1 MTKKNAIQDIYP
13 LSYMQ
18 EGMLFHSLLQKESQ
32 AYAEQASFSIT
43 GKVDTRVFEESV
55 HALFERHDIFRTI
68 FISQNVSVP
77 QQVVLKERNVSII
90 EENLTNLNKADQIK
104 HIEEAKRRDRKKGFH
119 LQKDM
124 LMRVTLLQTGECE
137 YTCIWS
143 FHHIIMDG
151 WCLGIV
157 LKEFFQIYAS
167 RLRRTP
173 LTLEPAVPYGT
184 YIKWLMEQDKEKAAS
199 YWERYLE
206 GFEQQTILPKQK
218 KAGESR
224 QEEVTFSFSK
234 EDTAKLKELAVKEEV
249 TLSTIFH
256 TLWGILLQAYNQTE
270 DAVFGSVISGRP
282 SEIEGIER
290 MIGLFIN
297 TVPVRISGADIPFQ
311 KLIKNV
317 QKDALKGQAY
327 SYHPLYDIQANS
339 QVKQGL
345 IDHILVFEN
354 YPVEQELDVLN
365 SKGDTKDLFHIHDFS
380 MEDET
385 NYSFYLMVAPGDEIH
400 LKMRYD
406 SSMYDR
412 QFIENI
418 KGHLAHIVSQVL
430 DKPDIT
436 PDKLEI
442 ITSGE
447 KAQLLAPISEETEKP
462 EYDTVHAMFERQAA
476 KTPDQIAIRYE
487 GESVTYKELNESA
500 NKLARLLQKRGLKRE
515 EPVGVM
521 LGRSP
526 SLAAAVLGIL
536 KAGGAFVPIDP
547 GSPKER
553 IRYVI
558 ENSGCVHVVTERHQS
573 VPAEQTLQVTYIEEA
588 GTEADGSNVQSIN
601 TADDLLYMIYT
612 SGTTGKPKGVL
623 LEHKNMGNLLSH
635 QLTNTDIDFCTNV
648 LQYASVAFDVCYQ
661 ELFSVLLSG
670 GTLCI
675 VPESIKRDVSQLFS
689 FIDQHNTEV
698 VFFPTAFVK
707 MLFNEEG
714 YAQSFPRCVKHVIT
728 AGEQL
733 TVSRLFRQTLR
744 LHGMHLHNHYGPSE
758 THVVSTYTISAG
770 DDIPEHPPIG
780 KPIHHNKMYI
790 LSKNRQLQP
799 LGIAGELYI
808 SGANTGRGYVNNP
821 ALTEEKFLPDPFRTD
836 AVMYR
841 TGDLARLRADGQI
854 EYIGRTDDQVK
865 IRGYRIEPKEIET
878 VLANHHAVKEAAV
891 LIQTNESGENELCA
905 YCSVSQATDPS
916 QLRSDLAKELPDYM
930 IPVKWAFVDS
940 IPLTANGKVD
950 QRALPEA
957 SAYAA
962 GRQYTAPRNVTE
974 LKLTRIWEEVL
985 QSGPIGVHDHFF
997 ELGGH
1002 SLKAT
1007 ALVAKIAKECSVQIP
1022 LSDVF
1027 SHPTVEELAKIIS
1040 EAEENPFASIEK
1052 TEMKE
1057 TYPVSSA
1064 QKRMYVLHQLENG
1077 GVSYNIPAVLEV
1089 RGPFDRDRMEA
1100 VFKELIRRHEPLR
1113 TSFEEKNGLPVQRI
1127 HDDVPFAFTKEQ
1139 SAEAFIRPFD
1149 LGKAPLF
1156 RAGFVQI
1163 EKDRHLL
1170 LADMHHII
1178 SDGVSVNL
1186 LIREFSELYAERSL
1200 PPLRIQY
1207 KDYAVWQQSFMAG
1220 AAYRKQEEYWLNRL
1234 AGEIPVLELP
1244 ADKPRPPVR
1253 SFSGDRV
1260 SFVINE
1266 KHTAQLKKLAKENKC
1281 TLYMTL
1287 LGVYTVLLA
1296 RLSGQEDMIVGSPI
1310 AGRPHAD
1317 LDAVLGMFVN
1327 TLTFRTRPDGSMT
1340 FKEYLKGIRQTA
1352 LEAYEH
1358 QDYPLEELV
1367 DKLGVPRDMSRNPL
1381 FDTTFALQNMEQ
1393 QKLRAA
1399 GLELQPA
1406 DVSLPI
1412 SKFDLSLYISE
1423 NAGELYCQFEY
1434 STDLF
1439 KRKTIQK
1446 WAAFFTTLAE
1456 NAAADPGLELD
1467 DISVL
1472 TEKEEV
1478 SLLQDFSPLQKTAF
1492 PLHQPLHDLLEQQAE
1507 KTPDR
1512 PAILT
1517 DDISITY
1524 QELNERANELAHQLI
1539 KRGIRLEDKTAIM
1552 GRRSPDM
1559 LIGIYAVLK
1568 AGGVYLPID
1577 PDYPEE
1583 RIRFLLK
1590 DSGVKFLLAEPEL
1603 FAPDLFEGETISLK
1617 SGQTGN
1623 PEAAANPN
1631 VPVKPDSLAYIIYTS
1646 GSTGR
1651 PKGVQI
1657 EHRSAV
1663 NFLYS
1668 LQTRY
1673 GLSDSDIILHKTS
1686 YSFDASI
1693 WELFWWPIAG
1703 ASVFLLPQGGEK
1715 DPEMILNALENNR
1728 ITAAHFVPS
1737 MLHAFLEYI
1746 NSRKQPIKKTCLKR
1760 VFAGGEQLGPHLVSR
1775 FYDLLP
1781 GTELTNSY
1789 GPTEATV
1796 EAAYFDLPQGKEF
1809 HNVPIGISG
1818 HNMRLYI
1825 LNQKKRLL
1833 PPGCIG
1839 ELYIAGTGVAR
1850 GYLNRPELTEERF
1863 LNDPFYPGE
1872 RMYQT
1877 GDIARW
1883 TEDGLVEWLG
1893 RSDGQVKVRGYRIE
1907 PGEIEAAIRRIDGIR
1922 EAAVTARTEH
1932 GETALYAYIEGRE
1945 SDDVRA
1951 ELATRLPAYMM
1962 PAQFIEMSEWP
1973 VTPSGKLDRR
1983 ALPAPG
1989 GAADRQAYNAPRNV
2003 TEMKLCALWEEVL
2016 KNGPVGIRDHFFERG
2031 GHSLKATALVSRIAK
2046 DFGVQVPLQDIFARP
2061 TVEELASV
2069 IQDLEES
2076 PYEAIQ
2082 PAQTQDTYPVS
2093 SAQKRMY
2100 VLQQLEDGGVGYN
2113 MPAVLELTGPLD
2125 RGRLEETFRQL
2136 VERHESLRT
2145 SFETGPDGEPVQ
2157 RIHDSVPFQLDEA
2170 ESADAFVRPFCLEE
2184 APLFRAALVKES
2196 DERHLLL
2203 TDMHHIISDGVS
2215 VNTLIKEFG
2224 ELYAGRSLA
2233 PMRLQY
2239 KDYSVW
2245 QRSFQEKEGYQK
2257 QEAYW
2262 LKRLEGELPV
2272 LELPADKARPAVRS
2286 FAGGSVSCTLDA
2298 ETASGLHRIARDHGS
2313 TLYMVLLAA
2322 YNTLLARLS
2331 GQEDIIVGSP
2341 IAGRPHKDLE
2351 PILGMFVNTL
2361 AIRTEPKGDKRFTDY
2376 LAEVRQAALEAYE
2389 HQDYPFEELVERLG
2403 VQRDTSRNPLF
2414 DAMLVVQNIE
2424 HEELLLDGLHIQPA
2438 DVSRPVSKFDVTLQ
2452 ASEGGGQI
2460 HFLFEYAASLF
2471 RRETMQRWASHFMTM
2486 LEHIVREPE
2495 TSLQAISMLTAPE
2508 RNRILSDFNGMTDQQ
2523 LPEKTVHE
2531 LFITQARKTPDA
2543 AALISGETLI
2553 TYKELDDW
2561 SNKIARA
2568 LQKRQIGPD
2577 AAVGIVIPRSPEQV
2591 AAVFG
2596 VWKAGG
2602 AYVPIDPEY
2611 PEERK
2616 QYIISDSGTAL
2627 LLTAHGA
2634 IEQVPDRFNGEVLAL
2649 EDIQEQDASPVQS
2662 LSAPE
2667 DLAYIIYTS
2676 GTTGRPKGVMVEH
2689 RSVSQTLQW
2698 RSGFYDLNEK
2708 DTILQLF
2715 SFSFDGFVTSMFT
2728 PLISGA
2734 KAAVLAEDEARDIL
2748 AIKHYLASYRI
2759 THMIIVPVLYRTLL
2773 DVLEPG
2779 DAESLRIVTLAGE
2792 AVDQNI
2798 ISRSLSVCPHTE
2810 LANEYGPTENSVAT
2824 TAARHIEQSENITIG
2839 RPIEHSHV
2847 YILNG
2852 DHPQPIGVTGELCI
2866 SGSGLARGYRNLP
2879 KQTAQAFVQDPFQ
2892 KNRRMYRTGDLA
2904 KWLPDGTLQYI
2915 GRIDEQ
2921 VKIRGYRVELKEIES
2936 ALTGIKGVK
2945 EAAVTAHTASAG
2957 QTELCAYIVTEEG
2970 TESETVQ
2977 QALRNEMPAY
2987 MVPAFFE
2994 TLEALPVTP
3003 NGKLDRRALPEPRK
3017 KAHTGQAFTEPES
3030 DMEKELSAIWSEV
3043 LGTENIAAD
3052 QSFFELGGDS
3062 IKALQVSARLHQAG
3076 KQIAVK
3082 DIFSRPTIRELA
3094 PYVRTERQPVSQAP
3108 AEGEVKWSPIHKWF
3122 FTQDMKE
3129 ANHFNQSVM
3138 LTRANS
3144 IDEEALRKT
3153 LKAITVHHDAL
3164 RLVCIKDEEKGLLL
3178 FNRPADLADEQL
3190 YSLTI
3195 LEMEGDE
3202 HEKERF
3208 VKRRVAEL
3216 QRNMDLENG
3225 PLVQAG
3231 LFRSEAE
3238 DYLFL
3243 TVHHLAV
3250 DGISWR
3256 ILLEDLASAYEQAIS
3271 GQEIKLPPKTM
3282 SFKTYTE
3289 QLADYAESKQLLQQ
3303 AEYWR
3308 EIEHYETESLPYEQA
3323 DLSQTPAK
3331 KRNTVSFTL
3340 TESETDALLKD
3351 VHSAYNTDTQDV
3363 LLASAVLA
3371 VQKWSPR
3378 HALKIALEG
3387 HGRQSEQAGADIS
3400 RTVGWFTSIYPVLFR
3415 SGVYEPLEE
3424 YEIRTLKTVKDTLR
3438 RIPDKGNG
3446 YGVLKYL
3453 TPPKLAGMTFGK
3465 APEIS
3470 FNYLGQFDAPGGNPA
3485 ETEQPDAFQ
3494 FSPLGGGDDV
3504 TDTWKREQ
3512 SLEISAIAAKGR
3524 MTVSISYET
3533 ERFRQ
3538 DTIERLS
3545 ESCRYYLLKLS
3556 EHCLGKTD
3564 TEKTVS
3570 DFDDRELTEEALQD
3584 IADLLSFH

>member
-1 MTKKNAIQDIYP
+1 MQYQP
-13 LSYMQ
+13 LAWRQ
-18 EGMLFHSLLQKESQ
+18 AEGFDYETAMFFSGHTANELSILIKERTD
-32 AYAEQASFSIT
+32 T
-43 GKVDTRVFEESV
+43 GLIELNFDYQS
-55 HALFERHDIFRTI
+55 ALF
-68 FISQNVSVP
+68 
-77 QQVVLKERNVSII
+77 
-90 EENLTNLNKADQIK
+90 
-104 HIEEAKRRDRKKGFH
+104 
-119 LQKDM
+119 
-124 LMRVTLLQTGECE
+124 
-137 YTCIWS
+137 
-143 FHHIIMDG
+143 
-151 WCLGIV
+151 
-157 LKEFFQIYAS
+157 
-167 RLRRTP
+167 
-173 LTLEPAVPYGT
+173 
-184 YIKWLMEQDKEKAAS
+184 
-199 YWERYLE
+199 
-206 GFEQQTILPKQK
+206 
-218 KAGESR
+218 
-224 QEEVTFSFSK
+224 
-234 EDTAKLKELAVKEEV
+234 
-249 TLSTIFH
+249 
-256 TLWGILLQAYNQTE
+256 TE
-270 DAVFGSVISGRP
+270 
-282 SEIEGIER
+282 
-290 MIGLFIN
+290 
-297 TVPVRISGADIPFQ
+297 T
-311 KLIKNV
+311 
-317 QKDALKGQAY
+317 
-327 SYHPLYDIQANS
+327 
-339 QVKQGL
+339 
-345 IDHILVFEN
+345 
-354 YPVEQELDVLN
+354 
-365 SKGDTKDLFHIHDFS
+365 
-380 MEDET
+380 
-385 NYSFYLMVAPGDEIH
+385 
-400 LKMRYD
+400 
-406 SSMYDR
+406 
-412 QFIENI
+412 
-418 KGHLAHIVSQVL
+418 
-430 DKPDIT
+430 
-436 PDKLEI
+436 
-442 ITSGE
+442 
-447 KAQLLAPISEETEKP
+447 
-462 EYDTVHAMFERQAA
+462 
-476 KTPDQIAIRYE
+476 
-487 GESVTYKELNESA
+487 
-500 NKLARLLQKRGLKRE
+500 
-515 EPVGVM
+515 
-521 LGRSP
+521 
-526 SLAAAVLGIL
+526 
-536 KAGGAFVPIDP
+536 
-547 GSPKER
+547 
-553 IRYVI
+553 
-558 ENSGCVHVVTERHQS
+558 
-573 VPAEQTLQVTYIEEA
+573 
-588 GTEADGSNVQSIN
+588 
-601 TADDLLYMIYT
+601 
-612 SGTTGKPKGVL
+612 
-623 LEHKNMGNLLSH
+623 
-635 QLTNTDIDFCTNV
+635 
-648 LQYASVAFDVCYQ
+648 
-661 ELFSVLLSG
+661 
-670 GTLCI
+670 
-675 VPESIKRDVSQLFS
+675 SIKRIQTHLLTIVENAVRNPDRLIRHIDMADEKEKKRVLSS
-689 FIDQHNTEV
+689 FNRTEAV
-698 VFFPTAFVK
+698 EPPAPT
-707 MLFNEEG
+707 
-714 YAQSFPRCVKHVIT
+714 
-728 AGEQL
+728 
-733 TVSRLFRQTLR
+733 
-744 LHGMHLHNHYGPSE
+744 LHGLF
-758 THVVSTYTISAG
+758 TRRAA
-770 DDIPEHPPIG
+770 
-780 KPIHHNKMYI
+780 
-790 LSKNRQLQP
+790 LSPHR
-799 LGIAGELYI
+799 
-808 SGANTGRGYVNNP
+808 P
-821 ALTEEKFLPDPFRTD
+821 ALCFPGGMLTY
-836 AVMYR
+836 A
-841 TGDLARLRADGQI
+841 
-854 EYIGRTDDQVK
+854 
-865 IRGYRIEPKEIET
+865 
-878 VLANHHAVKEAAV
+878 
-891 LIQTNESGENELCA
+891 EL
-905 YCSVSQATDPS
+905 D
-916 QLRSDLAKELPDYM
+916 
-930 IPVKWAFVDS
+930 
-940 IPLTANGKVD
+940 
-950 QRALPEA
+950 
-957 SAYAA
+957 
-962 GRQYTAPRNVTE
+962 QYTDRLAVWLRQKGVRKE
-974 LKLTRIWEEVL
+974 SMVGVL
-985 QSGPIGVHDHFF
+985 
-997 ELGGH
+997 
-1002 SLKAT
+1002 
-1007 ALVAKIAKECSVQIP
+1007 
-1022 LSDVF
+1022 
-1027 SHPTVEELAKIIS
+1027 
-1040 EAEENPFASIEK
+1040 
-1052 TEMKE
+1052 
-1057 TYPVSSA
+1057 
-1064 QKRMYVLHQLENG
+1064 
-1077 GVSYNIPAVLEV
+1077 
-1089 RGPFDRDRMEA
+1089 
-1100 VFKELIRRHEPLR
+1100 
-1113 TSFEEKNGLPVQRI
+1113 
-1127 HDDVPFAFTKEQ
+1127 
-1139 SAEAFIRPFD
+1139 
-1149 LGKAPLF
+1149 
-1156 RAGFVQI
+1156 
-1163 EKDRHLL
+1163 
-1170 LADMHHII
+1170 
-1178 SDGVSVNL
+1178 
-1186 LIREFSELYAERSL
+1186 AERS
-1200 PPLRIQY
+1200 PEM
-1207 KDYAVWQQSFMAG
+1207 V
-1220 AAYRKQEEYWLNRL
+1220 
-1234 AGEIPVLELP
+1234 V
-1244 ADKPRPPVR
+1244 
-1253 SFSGDRV
+1253 
-1260 SFVINE
+1260 
-1266 KHTAQLKKLAKENKC
+1266 
-1281 TLYMTL
+1281 
-1287 LGVYTVLLA
+1287 
-1296 RLSGQEDMIVGSPI
+1296 
-1310 AGRPHAD
+1310 
-1317 LDAVLGMFVN
+1317 
-1327 TLTFRTRPDGSMT
+1327 
-1340 FKEYLKGIRQTA
+1340 
-1352 LEAYEH
+1352 
-1358 QDYPLEELV
+1358 
-1367 DKLGVPRDMSRNPL
+1367 
-1381 FDTTFALQNMEQ
+1381 
-1393 QKLRAA
+1393 
-1399 GLELQPA
+1399 
-1406 DVSLPI
+1406 
-1412 SKFDLSLYISE
+1412 
-1423 NAGELYCQFEY
+1423 
-1434 STDLF
+1434 
-1439 KRKTIQK
+1439 
-1446 WAAFFTTLAE
+1446 
-1456 NAAADPGLELD
+1456 
-1467 DISVL
+1467 SVL
-1472 TEKEEV
+1472 
-1478 SLLQDFSPLQKTAF
+1478 
-1492 PLHQPLHDLLEQQAE
+1492 
-1507 KTPDR
+1507 
-1512 PAILT
+1512 
-1517 DDISITY
+1517 
-1524 QELNERANELAHQLI
+1524 
-1539 KRGIRLEDKTAIM
+1539 
-1552 GRRSPDM
+1552 
-1559 LIGIYAVLK
+1559 AVLK
-1568 AGGVYLPID
+1568 AGGAYVPLD
-1577 PDYPEE
+1577 PEYPED
-1583 RIRFLLK
+1583 RLRYMLDDCGACL
-1590 DSGVKFLLAEPEL
+1590 LLAQPGL
-1603 FAPDLFEGETISLK
+1603 SVSGFSGETLEVSL
-1617 SGQTGN
+1617 SSLTGETETGAVSD
-1623 PEAAANPN
+1623 EADA
-1631 VPVKPDSLAYIIYTS
+1631 DSLAYIIYTS
-1646 GSTGR
+1646 GSTGT
-1651 PKGVQI
+1651 PKGVAV
-1657 EHRSAV
+1657 EHRQAAA
-1663 NFLYS
+1663 FLS
-1668 LQTRY
+1668 GMQGQFPLTEE
-1673 GLSDSDIILHKTS
+1673 DIIVLKS
-1686 YSFDASI
+1686 SFSFDASI
-1693 WELFWWPIAG
+1693 WQLFWWTMSG
-1703 ASVFLLPQGGEK
+1703 ASVYLLPAGWEK
-1715 DPEMILNALENNR
+1715 DPVRMIEAFASEKVTTAHFIPAMVNSFLDALETEPAETR
-1728 ITAAHFVPS
+1728 TR
-1737 MLHAFLEYI
+1737 LGRTL
-1746 NSRKQPIKKTCLKR
+1746 TR
-1760 VFAGGEQLGPHLVSR
+1760 VFAGGEALSPLTASR
-1775 FYDLLP
+1775 FADLLP
-1781 GTELTNSY
+1781 ETMLIHGY

-1796 EAAYFDLPQGKEF
+1796 DAAFYVCDRKRDSGRTRL
-1809 HNVPIGISG
+1809 PIGKPVPG
-1818 HNMRLYI
+1818 ARLYVLDSGGTI
-1825 LNQKKRLL
+1825 Q
-1833 PPGCIG
+1833 PAGVAG

-1863 LNDPFYPGE
+1863 LDDPFYPGE

-1932 GETALYAYIEGRE
+1932 GETALYAYIEGRK

-1951 ELATRLPAYMM
+1951 ELAARLPAYMM

-1989 GAADRQAYNAPRNV
+1989 RSADRRAYTAPRNV

-2046 DFGVQVPLQDIFARP
+2046 EFGVQVPLQDIFARP

-2125 RGRLEETFRQL
+2125 RSRLEETFRQL

-2157 RIHDSVPFQLDEA
+2157 RIHDSVPFKLDEA

-2239 KDYSVW
+2239 KDYAVW
-2245 QRSFQEKEGYQK
+2245 QRSFQQKEGYQK

-2272 LELPADKARPAVRS
+2272 LELPADKPRPAVRS

-2414 DAMLVVQNIE
+2414 DAMLVVQNME

-2471 RRETMQRWASHFMTM
+2471 RKETMQRWASHFMTM

-2495 TSLQAISMLTAPE
+2495 TSIQAISMLTAPE
-2508 RNRILSDFNGMTDQQ
+2508 RDRILSDFNGTADKQM
-2523 LPEKTVHE
+2523 PEKTVHE

-2543 AALISGETLI
+2543 AALISGETLV
-2553 TYKELDDW
+2553 TYKELDEW

-2616 QYIISDSGTAL
+2616 RYIISDSGTAL
-2627 LLTAHGA
+2627 LLTVHGA
-2634 IEQVPDRFNGEVLAL
+2634 IDQVPDHFKGEVLAL

-2734 KAAVLAEDEARDIL
+2734 KAAVLAEDEAKDIL

-2792 AVDQNI
+2792 AVDQNV

-2866 SGSGLARGYRNLP
+2866 SGSALARGYRNLP
-2879 KQTAQAFVQDPFQ
+2879 KQTAQAFVQDPFR

-2915 GRIDEQ
+2915 GRMDEQ

-2945 EAAVTAHTASAG
+2945 EAAVTALPASAG

-3017 KAHTGQAFTEPES
+3017 KAHTGRAFTEPES

-3144 IDEEALRKT
+3144 IDEGALRKT

-3164 RLVCIKDEEKGLLL
+3164 RLVCKKDEEKGLLL

-3195 LEMEGDE
+3195 LETEGDE

-3208 VKRRVAEL
+3208 IKRRVAEL

-3231 LFRSEAE
+3231 LLRSEAE

-3256 ILLEDLASAYEQAIS
+3256 ILLEDLASAYEQAAS

-3289 QLADYAESKQLLQQ
+3289 QLADYAESRQLLQQ

-3371 VQKWSPR
+3371 IQKWSPR

-3415 SGVYEPLEE
+3415 SGAYEPLEE

>member
-1 MTKKNAIQDIYP
+1 M
-13 LSYMQ
+13 
-18 EGMLFHSLLQKESQ
+18 
-32 AYAEQASFSIT
+32 
-43 GKVDTRVFEESV
+43 
-55 HALFERHDIFRTI
+55 
-68 FISQNVSVP
+68 
-77 QQVVLKERNVSII
+77 
-90 EENLTNLNKADQIK
+90 
-104 HIEEAKRRDRKKGFH
+104 
-119 LQKDM
+119 
-124 LMRVTLLQTGECE
+124 
-137 YTCIWS
+137 
-143 FHHIIMDG
+143 
-151 WCLGIV
+151 
-157 LKEFFQIYAS
+157 
-167 RLRRTP
+167 
-173 LTLEPAVPYGT
+173 
-184 YIKWLMEQDKEKAAS
+184 
-199 YWERYLE
+199 
-206 GFEQQTILPKQK
+206 
-218 KAGESR
+218 
-224 QEEVTFSFSK
+224 
-234 EDTAKLKELAVKEEV
+234 
-249 TLSTIFH
+249 
-256 TLWGILLQAYNQTE
+256 
-270 DAVFGSVISGRP
+270 
-282 SEIEGIER
+282 
-290 MIGLFIN
+290 
-297 TVPVRISGADIPFQ
+297 
-311 KLIKNV
+311 
-317 QKDALKGQAY
+317 
-327 SYHPLYDIQANS
+327 
-339 QVKQGL
+339 
-345 IDHILVFEN
+345 
-354 YPVEQELDVLN
+354 
-365 SKGDTKDLFHIHDFS
+365 
-380 MEDET
+380 
-385 NYSFYLMVAPGDEIH
+385 
-400 LKMRYD
+400 
-406 SSMYDR
+406 
-412 QFIENI
+412 
-418 KGHLAHIVSQVL
+418 
-430 DKPDIT
+430 
-436 PDKLEI
+436 
-442 ITSGE
+442 
-447 KAQLLAPISEETEKP
+447 
-462 EYDTVHAMFERQAA
+462 
-476 KTPDQIAIRYE
+476 
-487 GESVTYKELNESA
+487 
-500 NKLARLLQKRGLKRE
+500 
-515 EPVGVM
+515 
-521 LGRSP
+521 
-526 SLAAAVLGIL
+526 
-536 KAGGAFVPIDP
+536 
-547 GSPKER
+547 
-553 IRYVI
+553 
-558 ENSGCVHVVTERHQS
+558 
-573 VPAEQTLQVTYIEEA
+573 
-588 GTEADGSNVQSIN
+588 
-601 TADDLLYMIYT
+601 
-612 SGTTGKPKGVL
+612 
-623 LEHKNMGNLLSH
+623 
-635 QLTNTDIDFCTNV
+635 
-648 LQYASVAFDVCYQ
+648 
-661 ELFSVLLSG
+661 
-670 GTLCI
+670 
-675 VPESIKRDVSQLFS
+675 
-689 FIDQHNTEV
+689 
-698 VFFPTAFVK
+698 
-707 MLFNEEG
+707 
-714 YAQSFPRCVKHVIT
+714 
-728 AGEQL
+728 
-733 TVSRLFRQTLR
+733 
-744 LHGMHLHNHYGPSE
+744 
-758 THVVSTYTISAG
+758 
-770 DDIPEHPPIG
+770 
-780 KPIHHNKMYI
+780 
-790 LSKNRQLQP
+790 
-799 LGIAGELYI
+799 
-808 SGANTGRGYVNNP
+808 
-821 ALTEEKFLPDPFRTD
+821 
-836 AVMYR
+836 
-841 TGDLARLRADGQI
+841 
-854 EYIGRTDDQVK
+854 
-865 IRGYRIEPKEIET
+865 
-878 VLANHHAVKEAAV
+878 
-891 LIQTNESGENELCA
+891 
-905 YCSVSQATDPS
+905 
-916 QLRSDLAKELPDYM
+916 
-930 IPVKWAFVDS
+930 
-940 IPLTANGKVD
+940 
-950 QRALPEA
+950 
-957 SAYAA
+957 
-962 GRQYTAPRNVTE
+962 
-974 LKLTRIWEEVL
+974 
-985 QSGPIGVHDHFF
+985 
-997 ELGGH
+997 
-1002 SLKAT
+1002 
-1007 ALVAKIAKECSVQIP
+1007 
-1022 LSDVF
+1022 
-1027 SHPTVEELAKIIS
+1027 
-1040 EAEENPFASIEK
+1040 
-1052 TEMKE
+1052 
-1057 TYPVSSA
+1057 
-1064 QKRMYVLHQLENG
+1064 
-1077 GVSYNIPAVLEV
+1077 
-1089 RGPFDRDRMEA
+1089 
-1100 VFKELIRRHEPLR
+1100 
-1113 TSFEEKNGLPVQRI
+1113 
-1127 HDDVPFAFTKEQ
+1127 
-1139 SAEAFIRPFD
+1139 
-1149 LGKAPLF
+1149 
-1156 RAGFVQI
+1156 
-1163 EKDRHLL
+1163 
-1170 LADMHHII
+1170 
-1178 SDGVSVNL
+1178 
-1186 LIREFSELYAERSL
+1186 
-1200 PPLRIQY
+1200 
-1207 KDYAVWQQSFMAG
+1207 
-1220 AAYRKQEEYWLNRL
+1220 
-1234 AGEIPVLELP
+1234 
-1244 ADKPRPPVR
+1244 
-1253 SFSGDRV
+1253 
-1260 SFVINE
+1260 
-1266 KHTAQLKKLAKENKC
+1266 
-1281 TLYMTL
+1281 
-1287 LGVYTVLLA
+1287 
-1296 RLSGQEDMIVGSPI
+1296 
-1310 AGRPHAD
+1310 
-1317 LDAVLGMFVN
+1317 
-1327 TLTFRTRPDGSMT
+1327 
-1340 FKEYLKGIRQTA
+1340 
-1352 LEAYEH
+1352 
-1358 QDYPLEELV
+1358 
-1367 DKLGVPRDMSRNPL
+1367 
-1381 FDTTFALQNMEQ
+1381 
-1393 QKLRAA
+1393 
-1399 GLELQPA
+1399 
-1406 DVSLPI
+1406 
-1412 SKFDLSLYISE
+1412 
-1423 NAGELYCQFEY
+1423 
-1434 STDLF
+1434 
-1439 KRKTIQK
+1439 
-1446 WAAFFTTLAE
+1446 
-1456 NAAADPGLELD
+1456 
-1467 DISVL
+1467 
-1472 TEKEEV
+1472 
-1478 SLLQDFSPLQKTAF
+1478 
-1492 PLHQPLHDLLEQQAE
+1492 
-1507 KTPDR
+1507 
-1512 PAILT
+1512 
-1517 DDISITY
+1517 
-1524 QELNERANELAHQLI
+1524 
-1539 KRGIRLEDKTAIM
+1539 
-1552 GRRSPDM
+1552 
-1559 LIGIYAVLK
+1559 
-1568 AGGVYLPID
+1568 
-1577 PDYPEE
+1577 
-1583 RIRFLLK
+1583 
-1590 DSGVKFLLAEPEL
+1590 
-1603 FAPDLFEGETISLK
+1603 
-1617 SGQTGN
+1617 
-1623 PEAAANPN
+1623 
-1631 VPVKPDSLAYIIYTS
+1631 
-1646 GSTGR
+1646 
-1651 PKGVQI
+1651 
-1657 EHRSAV
+1657 
-1663 NFLYS
+1663 
-1668 LQTRY
+1668 
-1673 GLSDSDIILHKTS
+1673 
-1686 YSFDASI
+1686 
-1693 WELFWWPIAG
+1693 
-1703 ASVFLLPQGGEK
+1703 
-1715 DPEMILNALENNR
+1715 
-1728 ITAAHFVPS
+1728 
-1737 MLHAFLEYI
+1737 
-1746 NSRKQPIKKTCLKR
+1746 
-1760 VFAGGEQLGPHLVSR
+1760 
-1775 FYDLLP
+1775 
-1781 GTELTNSY
+1781 
-1789 GPTEATV
+1789 
-1796 EAAYFDLPQGKEF
+1796 
-1809 HNVPIGISG
+1809 
-1818 HNMRLYI
+1818 
-1825 LNQKKRLL
+1825 
-1833 PPGCIG
+1833 
-1839 ELYIAGTGVAR
+1839 
-1850 GYLNRPELTEERF
+1850 
-1863 LNDPFYPGE
+1863 
-1872 RMYQT
+1872 
-1877 GDIARW
+1877 
-1883 TEDGLVEWLG
+1883 
-1893 RSDGQVKVRGYRIE
+1893 KVRGYRIE

-1951 ELATRLPAYMM
+1951 ELAARLPAYMM
-1962 PAQFIEMSEWP
+1962 PAQFIKMTEWP

-1983 ALPAPG
+1983 ALPAPD
-1989 GAADRQAYNAPRNV
+1989 GAADRQAYTAPRNV

-2046 DFGVQVPLQDIFARP
+2046 EFGVQVPLQDIFARP

-2125 RGRLEETFRQL
+2125 RGWLEETFRQL

-2239 KDYSVW
+2239 KDYAVW

-2272 LELPADKARPAVRS
+2272 LELPADKPRPAVRS

-2414 DAMLVVQNIE
+2414 DVMLVVQNME
-2424 HEELLLDGLHIQPA
+2424 HEELLLDGLHIQNA

-2471 RRETMQRWASHFMTM
+2471 RKETMQRWASHFMTM

-2495 TSLQAISMLTAPE
+2495 TSIQAISMLTAPE
-2508 RNRILSDFNGMTDQQ
+2508 RNRILSDFNGMADQQ

-2553 TYKELDDW
+2553 TYKELDEW

-2627 LLTAHGA
+2627 LLTVHGA
-2634 IEQVPDRFNGEVLAL
+2634 IDQVPDHFKGEVLAL

-2689 RSVSQTLQW
+2689 RSVSKTLQW

-2708 DTILQLF
+2708 DTVLQLF

-2734 KAAVLAEDEARDIL
+2734 KAAVPAEDEAKDIL

-2792 AVDQNI
+2792 AVDQNV

-2879 KQTAQAFVQDPFQ
+2879 KQTAQAFVQDPFR

-2915 GRIDEQ
+2915 GRMDEQ

-2945 EAAVTAHTASAG
+2945 EAAVTALPASAG

-3017 KAHTGQAFTEPES
+3017 KAHTGRAFTEPES

-3108 AEGEVKWSPIHKWF
+3108 AEGEVKWSPVHKWF

-3138 LTRANS
+3138 LTRTNS

-3153 LKAITVHHDAL
+3153 LKAITVHHDSL
-3164 RLVCIKDEEKGLLL
+3164 RLVCKKDEEKGLLL

-3195 LEMEGDE
+3195 LETEGDE

-3371 VQKWSPR
+3371 IQKWSPR

-3415 SGVYEPLEE
+3415 SGAYEPLEE

>member
-1 MTKKNAIQDIYP
+1 M
-13 LSYMQ
+13 
-18 EGMLFHSLLQKESQ
+18 
-32 AYAEQASFSIT
+32 
-43 GKVDTRVFEESV
+43 
-55 HALFERHDIFRTI
+55 
-68 FISQNVSVP
+68 
-77 QQVVLKERNVSII
+77 
-90 EENLTNLNKADQIK
+90 
-104 HIEEAKRRDRKKGFH
+104 
-119 LQKDM
+119 
-124 LMRVTLLQTGECE
+124 
-137 YTCIWS
+137 
-143 FHHIIMDG
+143 
-151 WCLGIV
+151 
-157 LKEFFQIYAS
+157 
-167 RLRRTP
+167 
-173 LTLEPAVPYGT
+173 
-184 YIKWLMEQDKEKAAS
+184 
-199 YWERYLE
+199 
-206 GFEQQTILPKQK
+206 
-218 KAGESR
+218 
-224 QEEVTFSFSK
+224 
-234 EDTAKLKELAVKEEV
+234 
-249 TLSTIFH
+249 
-256 TLWGILLQAYNQTE
+256 
-270 DAVFGSVISGRP
+270 
-282 SEIEGIER
+282 
-290 MIGLFIN
+290 
-297 TVPVRISGADIPFQ
+297 
-311 KLIKNV
+311 
-317 QKDALKGQAY
+317 
-327 SYHPLYDIQANS
+327 
-339 QVKQGL
+339 
-345 IDHILVFEN
+345 
-354 YPVEQELDVLN
+354 
-365 SKGDTKDLFHIHDFS
+365 
-380 MEDET
+380 
-385 NYSFYLMVAPGDEIH
+385 
-400 LKMRYD
+400 
-406 SSMYDR
+406 
-412 QFIENI
+412 
-418 KGHLAHIVSQVL
+418 
-430 DKPDIT
+430 
-436 PDKLEI
+436 
-442 ITSGE
+442 
-447 KAQLLAPISEETEKP
+447 
-462 EYDTVHAMFERQAA
+462 
-476 KTPDQIAIRYE
+476 
-487 GESVTYKELNESA
+487 
-500 NKLARLLQKRGLKRE
+500 
-515 EPVGVM
+515 
-521 LGRSP
+521 
-526 SLAAAVLGIL
+526 
-536 KAGGAFVPIDP
+536 
-547 GSPKER
+547 
-553 IRYVI
+553 
-558 ENSGCVHVVTERHQS
+558 
-573 VPAEQTLQVTYIEEA
+573 
-588 GTEADGSNVQSIN
+588 
-601 TADDLLYMIYT
+601 
-612 SGTTGKPKGVL
+612 
-623 LEHKNMGNLLSH
+623 
-635 QLTNTDIDFCTNV
+635 
-648 LQYASVAFDVCYQ
+648 
-661 ELFSVLLSG
+661 
-670 GTLCI
+670 
-675 VPESIKRDVSQLFS
+675 
-689 FIDQHNTEV
+689 
-698 VFFPTAFVK
+698 
-707 MLFNEEG
+707 
-714 YAQSFPRCVKHVIT
+714 
-728 AGEQL
+728 
-733 TVSRLFRQTLR
+733 
-744 LHGMHLHNHYGPSE
+744 
-758 THVVSTYTISAG
+758 
-770 DDIPEHPPIG
+770 
-780 KPIHHNKMYI
+780 
-790 LSKNRQLQP
+790 
-799 LGIAGELYI
+799 
-808 SGANTGRGYVNNP
+808 
-821 ALTEEKFLPDPFRTD
+821 
-836 AVMYR
+836 
-841 TGDLARLRADGQI
+841 
-854 EYIGRTDDQVK
+854 
-865 IRGYRIEPKEIET
+865 
-878 VLANHHAVKEAAV
+878 
-891 LIQTNESGENELCA
+891 
-905 YCSVSQATDPS
+905 
-916 QLRSDLAKELPDYM
+916 
-930 IPVKWAFVDS
+930 
-940 IPLTANGKVD
+940 
-950 QRALPEA
+950 
-957 SAYAA
+957 
-962 GRQYTAPRNVTE
+962 
-974 LKLTRIWEEVL
+974 
-985 QSGPIGVHDHFF
+985 
-997 ELGGH
+997 
-1002 SLKAT
+1002 
-1007 ALVAKIAKECSVQIP
+1007 
-1022 LSDVF
+1022 
-1027 SHPTVEELAKIIS
+1027 
-1040 EAEENPFASIEK
+1040 
-1052 TEMKE
+1052 
-1057 TYPVSSA
+1057 
-1064 QKRMYVLHQLENG
+1064 
-1077 GVSYNIPAVLEV
+1077 
-1089 RGPFDRDRMEA
+1089 
-1100 VFKELIRRHEPLR
+1100 
-1113 TSFEEKNGLPVQRI
+1113 
-1127 HDDVPFAFTKEQ
+1127 
-1139 SAEAFIRPFD
+1139 
-1149 LGKAPLF
+1149 
-1156 RAGFVQI
+1156 
-1163 EKDRHLL
+1163 
-1170 LADMHHII
+1170 
-1178 SDGVSVNL
+1178 
-1186 LIREFSELYAERSL
+1186 
-1200 PPLRIQY
+1200 
-1207 KDYAVWQQSFMAG
+1207 
-1220 AAYRKQEEYWLNRL
+1220 
-1234 AGEIPVLELP
+1234 
-1244 ADKPRPPVR
+1244 
-1253 SFSGDRV
+1253 
-1260 SFVINE
+1260 
-1266 KHTAQLKKLAKENKC
+1266 
-1281 TLYMTL
+1281 
-1287 LGVYTVLLA
+1287 
-1296 RLSGQEDMIVGSPI
+1296 
-1310 AGRPHAD
+1310 
-1317 LDAVLGMFVN
+1317 
-1327 TLTFRTRPDGSMT
+1327 
-1340 FKEYLKGIRQTA
+1340 
-1352 LEAYEH
+1352 
-1358 QDYPLEELV
+1358 
-1367 DKLGVPRDMSRNPL
+1367 
-1381 FDTTFALQNMEQ
+1381 
-1393 QKLRAA
+1393 
-1399 GLELQPA
+1399 
-1406 DVSLPI
+1406 
-1412 SKFDLSLYISE
+1412 
-1423 NAGELYCQFEY
+1423 
-1434 STDLF
+1434 F

-1446 WAAFFTTLAE
+1446 WAGFFTTLAE

-1472 TEKEEV
+1472 TEKEEA

-1568 AGGVYLPID
+1568 AGGAYLPID
-1577 PDYPEE
+1577 PDYPKE

-1603 FAPDLFEGETISLK
+1603 LAADLFEGEMISLK

-1651 PKGVQI
+1651 PKGVQV
-1657 EHRSAV
+1657 EHQSAV

-1673 GLSDSDIILHKTS
+1673 GLKDSDTILHKTS

-1715 DPEMILNALENNR
+1715 DPEMILNALEKNR

-1809 HNVPIGISG
+1809 HNVPIGSSG

-1825 LNQKKRLL
+1825 LNQKKQLL

-1863 LNDPFYPGE
+1863 LDDPFYPGE

-1962 PAQFIEMSEWP
+1962 PAQFIKMTEWP

-1989 GAADRQAYNAPRNV
+1989 GAADRQAYTAPRNV

-2046 DFGVQVPLQDIFARP
+2046 EFGVQVPLQDIFARP

-2082 PAQTQDTYPVS
+2082 PAQKQDTYPVS

-2239 KDYSVW
+2239 KDYAVW

-2272 LELPADKARPAVRS
+2272 LELPADKPRPAVRS

-2471 RRETMQRWASHFMTM
+2471 RKETMQRWASHFMTM

-2495 TSLQAISMLTAPE
+2495 TSIQAISMLTAAE
-2508 RNRILSDFNGMTDQQ
+2508 RDRILSDFNGMADKQ

-2543 AALISGETLI
+2543 AALISGETLV
-2553 TYKELDDW
+2553 TYKELDEW

-2616 QYIISDSGTAL
+2616 RYIISDSGTAL
-2627 LLTAHGA
+2627 LLTVHGA
-2634 IEQVPDRFNGEVLAL
+2634 IDQVPDHFKGEVLAL

-2734 KAAVLAEDEARDIL
+2734 KAAVLAEDEAKDIL

-2792 AVDQNI
+2792 AVDQNV

-2879 KQTAQAFVQDPFQ
+2879 KQTAQAFVQDPFR

-2915 GRIDEQ
+2915 GRMDEQ

-2945 EAAVTAHTASAG
+2945 EAAVTALPASAG

-3003 NGKLDRRALPEPRK
+3003 NGKLDRRALPEPQK
-3017 KAHTGQAFTEPES
+3017 KAHTGRAFTEPES

-3144 IDEEALRKT
+3144 IDEGALRKT

-3371 VQKWSPR
+3371 IQKWSPR

-3415 SGVYEPLEE
+3415 SGAYEPLEE

>member
-1 MTKKNAIQDIYP
+1 
-13 LSYMQ
+13 
-18 EGMLFHSLLQKESQ
+18 
-32 AYAEQASFSIT
+32 
-43 GKVDTRVFEESV
+43 
-55 HALFERHDIFRTI
+55 
-68 FISQNVSVP
+68 
-77 QQVVLKERNVSII
+77 
-90 EENLTNLNKADQIK
+90 
-104 HIEEAKRRDRKKGFH
+104 
-119 LQKDM
+119 
-124 LMRVTLLQTGECE
+124 
-137 YTCIWS
+137 
-143 FHHIIMDG
+143 
-151 WCLGIV
+151 
-157 LKEFFQIYAS
+157 
-167 RLRRTP
+167 
-173 LTLEPAVPYGT
+173 
-184 YIKWLMEQDKEKAAS
+184 
-199 YWERYLE
+199 
-206 GFEQQTILPKQK
+206 
-218 KAGESR
+218 
-224 QEEVTFSFSK
+224 
-234 EDTAKLKELAVKEEV
+234 
-249 TLSTIFH
+249 
-256 TLWGILLQAYNQTE
+256 
-270 DAVFGSVISGRP
+270 
-282 SEIEGIER
+282 
-290 MIGLFIN
+290 
-297 TVPVRISGADIPFQ
+297 
-311 KLIKNV
+311 
-317 QKDALKGQAY
+317 
-327 SYHPLYDIQANS
+327 
-339 QVKQGL
+339 
-345 IDHILVFEN
+345 
-354 YPVEQELDVLN
+354 
-365 SKGDTKDLFHIHDFS
+365 
-380 MEDET
+380 
-385 NYSFYLMVAPGDEIH
+385 
-400 LKMRYD
+400 
-406 SSMYDR
+406 
-412 QFIENI
+412 
-418 KGHLAHIVSQVL
+418 
-430 DKPDIT
+430 
-436 PDKLEI
+436 
-442 ITSGE
+442 
-447 KAQLLAPISEETEKP
+447 
-462 EYDTVHAMFERQAA
+462 
-476 KTPDQIAIRYE
+476 
-487 GESVTYKELNESA
+487 
-500 NKLARLLQKRGLKRE
+500 
-515 EPVGVM
+515 
-521 LGRSP
+521 
-526 SLAAAVLGIL
+526 
-536 KAGGAFVPIDP
+536 
-547 GSPKER
+547 
-553 IRYVI
+553 
-558 ENSGCVHVVTERHQS
+558 
-573 VPAEQTLQVTYIEEA
+573 
-588 GTEADGSNVQSIN
+588 
-601 TADDLLYMIYT
+601 
-612 SGTTGKPKGVL
+612 
-623 LEHKNMGNLLSH
+623 
-635 QLTNTDIDFCTNV
+635 
-648 LQYASVAFDVCYQ
+648 
-661 ELFSVLLSG
+661 
-670 GTLCI
+670 
-675 VPESIKRDVSQLFS
+675 
-689 FIDQHNTEV
+689 
-698 VFFPTAFVK
+698 
-707 MLFNEEG
+707 
-714 YAQSFPRCVKHVIT
+714 
-728 AGEQL
+728 
-733 TVSRLFRQTLR
+733 
-744 LHGMHLHNHYGPSE
+744 
-758 THVVSTYTISAG
+758 
-770 DDIPEHPPIG
+770 
-780 KPIHHNKMYI
+780 
-790 LSKNRQLQP
+790 
-799 LGIAGELYI
+799 
-808 SGANTGRGYVNNP
+808 
-821 ALTEEKFLPDPFRTD
+821 
-836 AVMYR
+836 
-841 TGDLARLRADGQI
+841 
-854 EYIGRTDDQVK
+854 
-865 IRGYRIEPKEIET
+865 
-878 VLANHHAVKEAAV
+878 
-891 LIQTNESGENELCA
+891 
-905 YCSVSQATDPS
+905 
-916 QLRSDLAKELPDYM
+916 
-930 IPVKWAFVDS
+930 
-940 IPLTANGKVD
+940 
-950 QRALPEA
+950 
-957 SAYAA
+957 
-962 GRQYTAPRNVTE
+962 
-974 LKLTRIWEEVL
+974 
-985 QSGPIGVHDHFF
+985 
-997 ELGGH
+997 
-1002 SLKAT
+1002 
-1007 ALVAKIAKECSVQIP
+1007 
-1022 LSDVF
+1022 
-1027 SHPTVEELAKIIS
+1027 
-1040 EAEENPFASIEK
+1040 
-1052 TEMKE
+1052 
-1057 TYPVSSA
+1057 
-1064 QKRMYVLHQLENG
+1064 
-1077 GVSYNIPAVLEV
+1077 
-1089 RGPFDRDRMEA
+1089 
-1100 VFKELIRRHEPLR
+1100 
-1113 TSFEEKNGLPVQRI
+1113 
-1127 HDDVPFAFTKEQ
+1127 
-1139 SAEAFIRPFD
+1139 
-1149 LGKAPLF
+1149 
-1156 RAGFVQI
+1156 
-1163 EKDRHLL
+1163 
-1170 LADMHHII
+1170 
-1178 SDGVSVNL
+1178 
-1186 LIREFSELYAERSL
+1186 
-1200 PPLRIQY
+1200 
-1207 KDYAVWQQSFMAG
+1207 
-1220 AAYRKQEEYWLNRL
+1220 
-1234 AGEIPVLELP
+1234 
-1244 ADKPRPPVR
+1244 
-1253 SFSGDRV
+1253 
-1260 SFVINE
+1260 
-1266 KHTAQLKKLAKENKC
+1266 
-1281 TLYMTL
+1281 
-1287 LGVYTVLLA
+1287 
-1296 RLSGQEDMIVGSPI
+1296 
-1310 AGRPHAD
+1310 
-1317 LDAVLGMFVN
+1317 
-1327 TLTFRTRPDGSMT
+1327 
-1340 FKEYLKGIRQTA
+1340 
-1352 LEAYEH
+1352 
-1358 QDYPLEELV
+1358 
-1367 DKLGVPRDMSRNPL
+1367 
-1381 FDTTFALQNMEQ
+1381 
-1393 QKLRAA
+1393 
-1399 GLELQPA
+1399 
-1406 DVSLPI
+1406 
-1412 SKFDLSLYISE
+1412 
-1423 NAGELYCQFEY
+1423 
-1434 STDLF
+1434 
-1439 KRKTIQK
+1439 
-1446 WAAFFTTLAE
+1446 
-1456 NAAADPGLELD
+1456 
-1467 DISVL
+1467 
-1472 TEKEEV
+1472 
-1478 SLLQDFSPLQKTAF
+1478 
-1492 PLHQPLHDLLEQQAE
+1492 
-1507 KTPDR
+1507 
-1512 PAILT
+1512 
-1517 DDISITY
+1517 
-1524 QELNERANELAHQLI
+1524 
-1539 KRGIRLEDKTAIM
+1539 
-1552 GRRSPDM
+1552 
-1559 LIGIYAVLK
+1559 
-1568 AGGVYLPID
+1568 
-1577 PDYPEE
+1577 
-1583 RIRFLLK
+1583 
-1590 DSGVKFLLAEPEL
+1590 
-1603 FAPDLFEGETISLK
+1603 
-1617 SGQTGN
+1617 
-1623 PEAAANPN
+1623 
-1631 VPVKPDSLAYIIYTS
+1631 
-1646 GSTGR
+1646 
-1651 PKGVQI
+1651 
-1657 EHRSAV
+1657 
-1663 NFLYS
+1663 
-1668 LQTRY
+1668 
-1673 GLSDSDIILHKTS
+1673 
-1686 YSFDASI
+1686 
-1693 WELFWWPIAG
+1693 
-1703 ASVFLLPQGGEK
+1703 
-1715 DPEMILNALENNR
+1715 
-1728 ITAAHFVPS
+1728 
-1737 MLHAFLEYI
+1737 
-1746 NSRKQPIKKTCLKR
+1746 
-1760 VFAGGEQLGPHLVSR
+1760 
-1775 FYDLLP
+1775 
-1781 GTELTNSY
+1781 
-1789 GPTEATV
+1789 
-1796 EAAYFDLPQGKEF
+1796 
-1809 HNVPIGISG
+1809 
-1818 HNMRLYI
+1818 
-1825 LNQKKRLL
+1825 
-1833 PPGCIG
+1833 
-1839 ELYIAGTGVAR
+1839 
-1850 GYLNRPELTEERF
+1850 
-1863 LNDPFYPGE
+1863 
-1872 RMYQT
+1872 
-1877 GDIARW
+1877 
-1883 TEDGLVEWLG
+1883 
-1893 RSDGQVKVRGYRIE
+1893 
-1907 PGEIEAAIRRIDGIR
+1907 
-1922 EAAVTARTEH
+1922 
-1932 GETALYAYIEGRE
+1932 
-1945 SDDVRA
+1945 
-1951 ELATRLPAYMM
+1951 
-1962 PAQFIEMSEWP
+1962 
-1973 VTPSGKLDRR
+1973 
-1983 ALPAPG
+1983 
-1989 GAADRQAYNAPRNV
+1989 
-2003 TEMKLCALWEEVL
+2003 
-2016 KNGPVGIRDHFFERG
+2016 
-2031 GHSLKATALVSRIAK
+2031 
-2046 DFGVQVPLQDIFARP
+2046 
-2061 TVEELASV
+2061 
-2069 IQDLEES
+2069 
-2076 PYEAIQ
+2076 
-2082 PAQTQDTYPVS
+2082 
-2093 SAQKRMY
+2093 
-2100 VLQQLEDGGVGYN
+2100 
-2113 MPAVLELTGPLD
+2113 
-2125 RGRLEETFRQL
+2125 
-2136 VERHESLRT
+2136 
-2145 SFETGPDGEPVQ
+2145 
-2157 RIHDSVPFQLDEA
+2157 
-2170 ESADAFVRPFCLEE
+2170 
-2184 APLFRAALVKES
+2184 
-2196 DERHLLL
+2196 
-2203 TDMHHIISDGVS
+2203 
-2215 VNTLIKEFG
+2215 
-2224 ELYAGRSLA
+2224 LYAGRSLA

-2239 KDYSVW
+2239 KDYAVW

-2272 LELPADKARPAVRS
+2272 LELPADKPRPAVRS

-2389 HQDYPFEELVERLG
+2389 HQDYPFEELVERIG

-2414 DAMLVVQNIE
+2414 DAMLVVQNME

-2471 RRETMQRWASHFMTM
+2471 RKETMQRWASHFMTM

-2495 TSLQAISMLTAPE
+2495 TSIQAISMLTAAE
-2508 RNRILSDFNGMTDQQ
+2508 RDRILSDFNGMTDKQ

-2543 AALISGETLI
+2543 AALISGETLV
-2553 TYKELDDW
+2553 TYKELDEW

-2627 LLTAHGA
+2627 LLTVHGA
-2634 IEQVPDRFNGEVLAL
+2634 IDQVPDHFKGEVLAL
-2649 EDIQEQDASPVQS
+2649 EDIQEQDASPVQP

-2708 DTILQLF
+2708 DTVLQLF

-2915 GRIDEQ
+2915 GRMDEQ

-3017 KAHTGQAFTEPES
+3017 KAHTGRAFTEPES

-3108 AEGEVKWSPIHKWF
+3108 AEGEVKWSPVHKWF

-3138 LTRANS
+3138 LTRTNS

-3164 RLVCIKDEEKGLLL
+3164 RLVCKKDEEKGLLL

-3190 YSLTI
+3190 YNLTI
-3195 LEMEGDE
+3195 LETEGDE

-3208 VKRRVAEL
+3208 IKRRVAEL

-3225 PLVQAG
+3225 QLVQAG

-3256 ILLEDLASAYEQAIS
+3256 ILLEDLASAYEQAAS

-3371 VQKWSPR
+3371 LQKWSPR

-3400 RTVGWFTSIYPVLFR
+3400 RTVGWFTSIYPVLVR

-3470 FNYLGQFDAPGGNPA
+3470 FNYLGQFDAPGGSPA

-3556 EHCLGKTD
+3556 EHCLSKTD

>member
-1 MTKKNAIQDIYP
+1 
-13 LSYMQ
+13 
-18 EGMLFHSLLQKESQ
+18 
-32 AYAEQASFSIT
+32 AYT
-43 GKVDTRVFEESV
+43 
-55 HALFERHDIFRTI
+55 
-68 FISQNVSVP
+68 
-77 QQVVLKERNVSII
+77 
-90 EENLTNLNKADQIK
+90 
-104 HIEEAKRRDRKKGFH
+104 
-119 LQKDM
+119 
-124 LMRVTLLQTGECE
+124 
-137 YTCIWS
+137 
-143 FHHIIMDG
+143 
-151 WCLGIV
+151 
-157 LKEFFQIYAS
+157 
-167 RLRRTP
+167 
-173 LTLEPAVPYGT
+173 
-184 YIKWLMEQDKEKAAS
+184 
-199 YWERYLE
+199 
-206 GFEQQTILPKQK
+206 
-218 KAGESR
+218 
-224 QEEVTFSFSK
+224 
-234 EDTAKLKELAVKEEV
+234 
-249 TLSTIFH
+249 
-256 TLWGILLQAYNQTE
+256 
-270 DAVFGSVISGRP
+270 
-282 SEIEGIER
+282 
-290 MIGLFIN
+290 
-297 TVPVRISGADIPFQ
+297 
-311 KLIKNV
+311 
-317 QKDALKGQAY
+317 
-327 SYHPLYDIQANS
+327 
-339 QVKQGL
+339 
-345 IDHILVFEN
+345 
-354 YPVEQELDVLN
+354 
-365 SKGDTKDLFHIHDFS
+365 
-380 MEDET
+380 
-385 NYSFYLMVAPGDEIH
+385 
-400 LKMRYD
+400 
-406 SSMYDR
+406 
-412 QFIENI
+412 
-418 KGHLAHIVSQVL
+418 
-430 DKPDIT
+430 
-436 PDKLEI
+436 
-442 ITSGE
+442 
-447 KAQLLAPISEETEKP
+447 
-462 EYDTVHAMFERQAA
+462 
-476 KTPDQIAIRYE
+476 
-487 GESVTYKELNESA
+487 
-500 NKLARLLQKRGLKRE
+500 
-515 EPVGVM
+515 
-521 LGRSP
+521 
-526 SLAAAVLGIL
+526 
-536 KAGGAFVPIDP
+536 
-547 GSPKER
+547 
-553 IRYVI
+553 
-558 ENSGCVHVVTERHQS
+558 
-573 VPAEQTLQVTYIEEA
+573 
-588 GTEADGSNVQSIN
+588 
-601 TADDLLYMIYT
+601 
-612 SGTTGKPKGVL
+612 
-623 LEHKNMGNLLSH
+623 
-635 QLTNTDIDFCTNV
+635 
-648 LQYASVAFDVCYQ
+648 
-661 ELFSVLLSG
+661 
-670 GTLCI
+670 
-675 VPESIKRDVSQLFS
+675 
-689 FIDQHNTEV
+689 
-698 VFFPTAFVK
+698 
-707 MLFNEEG
+707 
-714 YAQSFPRCVKHVIT
+714 
-728 AGEQL
+728 
-733 TVSRLFRQTLR
+733 
-744 LHGMHLHNHYGPSE
+744 
-758 THVVSTYTISAG
+758 
-770 DDIPEHPPIG
+770 
-780 KPIHHNKMYI
+780 
-790 LSKNRQLQP
+790 
-799 LGIAGELYI
+799 
-808 SGANTGRGYVNNP
+808 
-821 ALTEEKFLPDPFRTD
+821 
-836 AVMYR
+836 
-841 TGDLARLRADGQI
+841 
-854 EYIGRTDDQVK
+854 
-865 IRGYRIEPKEIET
+865 
-878 VLANHHAVKEAAV
+878 
-891 LIQTNESGENELCA
+891 
-905 YCSVSQATDPS
+905 
-916 QLRSDLAKELPDYM
+916 
-930 IPVKWAFVDS
+930 
-940 IPLTANGKVD
+940 
-950 QRALPEA
+950 
-957 SAYAA
+957 
-962 GRQYTAPRNVTE
+962 
-974 LKLTRIWEEVL
+974 
-985 QSGPIGVHDHFF
+985 
-997 ELGGH
+997 
-1002 SLKAT
+1002 
-1007 ALVAKIAKECSVQIP
+1007 
-1022 LSDVF
+1022 
-1027 SHPTVEELAKIIS
+1027 
-1040 EAEENPFASIEK
+1040 
-1052 TEMKE
+1052 
-1057 TYPVSSA
+1057 
-1064 QKRMYVLHQLENG
+1064 
-1077 GVSYNIPAVLEV
+1077 
-1089 RGPFDRDRMEA
+1089 
-1100 VFKELIRRHEPLR
+1100 
-1113 TSFEEKNGLPVQRI
+1113 
-1127 HDDVPFAFTKEQ
+1127 
-1139 SAEAFIRPFD
+1139 
-1149 LGKAPLF
+1149 
-1156 RAGFVQI
+1156 
-1163 EKDRHLL
+1163 
-1170 LADMHHII
+1170 
-1178 SDGVSVNL
+1178 
-1186 LIREFSELYAERSL
+1186 
-1200 PPLRIQY
+1200 
-1207 KDYAVWQQSFMAG
+1207 
-1220 AAYRKQEEYWLNRL
+1220 
-1234 AGEIPVLELP
+1234 
-1244 ADKPRPPVR
+1244 
-1253 SFSGDRV
+1253 
-1260 SFVINE
+1260 
-1266 KHTAQLKKLAKENKC
+1266 
-1281 TLYMTL
+1281 
-1287 LGVYTVLLA
+1287 
-1296 RLSGQEDMIVGSPI
+1296 
-1310 AGRPHAD
+1310 
-1317 LDAVLGMFVN
+1317 
-1327 TLTFRTRPDGSMT
+1327 
-1340 FKEYLKGIRQTA
+1340 
-1352 LEAYEH
+1352 
-1358 QDYPLEELV
+1358 
-1367 DKLGVPRDMSRNPL
+1367 
-1381 FDTTFALQNMEQ
+1381 
-1393 QKLRAA
+1393 
-1399 GLELQPA
+1399 
-1406 DVSLPI
+1406 
-1412 SKFDLSLYISE
+1412 
-1423 NAGELYCQFEY
+1423 
-1434 STDLF
+1434 
-1439 KRKTIQK
+1439 
-1446 WAAFFTTLAE
+1446 
-1456 NAAADPGLELD
+1456 
-1467 DISVL
+1467 
-1472 TEKEEV
+1472 
-1478 SLLQDFSPLQKTAF
+1478 
-1492 PLHQPLHDLLEQQAE
+1492 
-1507 KTPDR
+1507 
-1512 PAILT
+1512 
-1517 DDISITY
+1517 
-1524 QELNERANELAHQLI
+1524 
-1539 KRGIRLEDKTAIM
+1539 
-1552 GRRSPDM
+1552 
-1559 LIGIYAVLK
+1559 
-1568 AGGVYLPID
+1568 
-1577 PDYPEE
+1577 
-1583 RIRFLLK
+1583 
-1590 DSGVKFLLAEPEL
+1590 
-1603 FAPDLFEGETISLK
+1603 
-1617 SGQTGN
+1617 
-1623 PEAAANPN
+1623 
-1631 VPVKPDSLAYIIYTS
+1631 
-1646 GSTGR
+1646 
-1651 PKGVQI
+1651 
-1657 EHRSAV
+1657 
-1663 NFLYS
+1663 
-1668 LQTRY
+1668 
-1673 GLSDSDIILHKTS
+1673 
-1686 YSFDASI
+1686 
-1693 WELFWWPIAG
+1693 
-1703 ASVFLLPQGGEK
+1703 
-1715 DPEMILNALENNR
+1715 
-1728 ITAAHFVPS
+1728 
-1737 MLHAFLEYI
+1737 
-1746 NSRKQPIKKTCLKR
+1746 
-1760 VFAGGEQLGPHLVSR
+1760 
-1775 FYDLLP
+1775 
-1781 GTELTNSY
+1781 
-1789 GPTEATV
+1789 
-1796 EAAYFDLPQGKEF
+1796 
-1809 HNVPIGISG
+1809 
-1818 HNMRLYI
+1818 
-1825 LNQKKRLL
+1825 
-1833 PPGCIG
+1833 
-1839 ELYIAGTGVAR
+1839 
-1850 GYLNRPELTEERF
+1850 
-1863 LNDPFYPGE
+1863 
-1872 RMYQT
+1872 
-1877 GDIARW
+1877 
-1883 TEDGLVEWLG
+1883 
-1893 RSDGQVKVRGYRIE
+1893 
-1907 PGEIEAAIRRIDGIR
+1907 
-1922 EAAVTARTEH
+1922 
-1932 GETALYAYIEGRE
+1932 
-1945 SDDVRA
+1945 
-1951 ELATRLPAYMM
+1951 
-1962 PAQFIEMSEWP
+1962 
-1973 VTPSGKLDRR
+1973 
-1983 ALPAPG
+1983 
-1989 GAADRQAYNAPRNV
+1989 APRNV

-2046 DFGVQVPLQDIFARP
+2046 EFGVQVPLQDIFAQP

-2239 KDYSVW
+2239 KDYAVW

-2272 LELPADKARPAVRS
+2272 LELPADKPRPAVRS

-2389 HQDYPFEELVERLG
+2389 HQDYPFEELVERIG

-2471 RRETMQRWASHFMTM
+2471 RKETMQRWASHFMTM

-2634 IEQVPDRFNGEVLAL
+2634 IEHVPDRFNGEVIAL

-2892 KNRRMYRTGDLA
+2892 KNRRMYRTGDMA

-2945 EAAVTAHTASAG
+2945 EAAVTALPASAG

-3164 RLVCIKDEEKGLLL
+3164 RIVCKKDEEKGLLL

-3271 GQEIKLPPKTM
+3271 GQGIKLPSKTM

-3371 VQKWSPR
+3371 IQKWSPR

-3400 RTVGWFTSIYPVLFR
+3400 RTVGWFTSIYPVLLR

-3470 FNYLGQFDAPGGNPA
+3470 FNYLGQFDALGGNPA

-3556 EHCLGKTD
+3556 EHCLSKTD